1 MSKETFGTILPK
13 ELEEKFRDKALSQGK
28 QLNLALE
35 EAMKLWLLKKTG
47 KNTQEI
53 SLNSYKKRHK

>member
-47 KNTQEI
+47 EKYT
-53 SLNSYKKRHK
+53 LNKFKYV

>member
-13 ELEEKFRDKALSQGK
+13 ELEKRFRDKALSQGK

-47 KNTQEI
+47 EKYTRN
-53 SLNSYKKRHK
+53 KFKFV